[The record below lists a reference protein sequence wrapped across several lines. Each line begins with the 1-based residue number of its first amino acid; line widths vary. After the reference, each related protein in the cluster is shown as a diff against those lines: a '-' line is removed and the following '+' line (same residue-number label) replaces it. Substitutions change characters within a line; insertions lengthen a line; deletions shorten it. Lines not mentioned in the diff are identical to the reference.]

1 LLSWSDEV
9 VRKKQA
15 LPRENDLVICTITK
29 VFSQGAFAS
38 LDEYDGKVGFIHI
51 SEIASTWVK
60 NIRDF
65 VKEGQKTVAK
75 VLSVDSKKGHIDLST
90 RRVGEAQRKNKMW
103 EWKREQK
110 AEKLLEI
117 IAREATHSLEDAYR
131 ELGFKL
137 EKKYG
142 GIYDGFEEISFLG
155 EEAIKGLGI
164 GKPWREPLLRIIM
177 ENVTVP
183 RVNISG
189 YLDLRSLAP
198 NGVEVIRDAL
208 IKAREKG
215 SQEEDVTLDITYV
228 GAPRFRL
235 TVTAPDYKMAEE
247 TLRKSAEEA
256 LNLIR
261 EEGGSG
267 RFLRDIKE
275 EK

>member
-1 LLSWSDEV
+1 MV
-9 VRKKQA
+9 KKKQD
-15 LPRENDLVICTITK
+15 LPKENDLVICTITK

-38 LDEYDGKVGFIHI
+38 LDEYEGKVGFIHI

-75 VLSVDSKKGHIDLST
+75 VLSVDPKKGHIDLST
-90 RRVGEAQRKNKMW
+90 RRVGDAQRKNKMW

-110 AEKLLEI
+110 AEKLLGI
-117 IAREATHSLEDAYR
+117 IAKEVNRSLEDAY
-131 ELGFKL
+131 EEVGFKL
-137 EKKYG
+137 EGKFG
-142 GIYDGFEEISFLG
+142 GIYDGFEEISLLG

-164 GKPWREPLLRIIM
+164 GKLWKEPLLKIIT

-208 IKAREKG
+208 IRAREKG
-215 SQEEDVTLDITYV
+215 SREEEVSLDIAYV
-228 GAPRFRL
+228 GAPRFRI
-235 TVTAPDYKMAEE
+235 TVTAPDYKIAEE
-247 TLRKSAEEA
+247 VLRKSADEA
-256 LNLIR
+256 LSFIR
-261 EEGGSG
+261 ETGGTG
-267 RFLRDIKE
+267 KFIRDIKE

>member
-1 LLSWSDEV
+1 V
-9 VRKKQA
+9 VKKKQA

-38 LDEYDGKVGFIHI
+38 LDEYEGKVGFIHI

-75 VLSVDSKKGHIDLST
+75 VLSVDPKKGHIDLST
-90 RRVGEAQRKNKMW
+90 RRVGDAQRKNKMW

-117 IAREATHSLEDAYR
+117 IAREVGRSLEDAYR
-131 ELGFKL
+131 EVGFKL
-137 EKKYG
+137 EGKYG
-142 GIYDGFEEISFLG
+142 SIYDGFEEITLQG
-155 EEAIKGLGI
+155 EEALKGLGI
-164 GKPWREPLLRIIM
+164 KQPWRKPLMRVVT

-183 RVNISG
+183 RVSISG

-198 NGVEVIRDAL
+198 NGVEIIRDAL
-208 IKAREKG
+208 IKARESG
-215 SQEEDVTLDITYV
+215 SRDDEVSLDIAYV
-228 GAPRFRL
+228 GAPRFRI
-235 TVTAPDYKMAEE
+235 TVTAPDYKVAEE
-247 TLRKSAEEA
+247 ALRKSAEEA
-256 LNLIR
+256 LSYIR
-261 EEGGSG
+261 ERGGDG
-267 RFLRDIKE
+267 KFLRDVKE